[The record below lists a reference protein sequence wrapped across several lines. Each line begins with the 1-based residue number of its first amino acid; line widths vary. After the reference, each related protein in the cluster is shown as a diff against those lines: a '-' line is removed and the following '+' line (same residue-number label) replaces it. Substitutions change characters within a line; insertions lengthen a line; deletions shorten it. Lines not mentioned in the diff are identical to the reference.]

1 MSNFLISLLQI
12 QNGSRFFFFLLLSC
26 KEEEEEEEENDN
38 IKVLGDLYDC
48 YAYTRW

>member
-26 KEEEEEEEENDN
+26 KEEEEENDN